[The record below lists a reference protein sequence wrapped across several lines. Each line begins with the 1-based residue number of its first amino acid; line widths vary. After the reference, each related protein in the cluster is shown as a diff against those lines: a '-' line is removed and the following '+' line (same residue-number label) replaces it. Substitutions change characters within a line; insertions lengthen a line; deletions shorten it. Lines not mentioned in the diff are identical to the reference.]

1 MNKIAALLIRFVIPL
16 ATLYLAF
23 TYLGTAGG
31 IILTA
36 IYLVIM
42 NLSMIF
48 NNLATRAYRSG
59 DHEKALKR
67 LETALKLGPKN
78 YGIRG
83 AYAWLLLKLG
93 HTEEADVQINQ
104 TLSEA
109 AREDIKRPL
118 YVTKALVHWKKGEID
133 QAITLMEKVIEN
145 YKNSNAYGTLGF
157 LYLEKGDLD
166 RALSFNLEAY
176 DFNNTN
182 AVSLDNLGCTRLLRG
197 EYEEAREIYEQL
209 MNLRPSFPEA
219 FHNYAR
225 VLAHFGELDQA
236 LYMCRTALTLSFWNT
251 STITKEQVENTLKE
265 LEEAAEKK
273 ASESDQEEE
282 YEEIKETESADI

>member
-1 MNKIAALLIRFVIPL
+1 MNKIAALLIRLIIPL
-16 ATLYLAF
+16 VALYLAF
-23 TYLGTAGG
+23 TYLGTVGG
-31 IILTA
+31 IVLTVL
-36 IYLVIM
+36 YLVIM
-42 NLSMIF
+42 NLPMIF
-48 NNLATRAYRSG
+48 NNLATRAYHSG

-78 YGIRG
+78 YSIRG

-93 HTEEADVQINQ
+93 HTEEADVQIDQ
-104 TLSEA
+104 ALSEA
-109 AREDIKRPL
+109 AREDIKSPL
-118 YVTKALVHWKKGEID
+118 CVTKALVHWKKGEID

-145 YKNSNAYGTLGF
+145 YKNSNVYGTLGV

-182 AVSLDNLGCTRLLRG
+182 AVILDNLGCTRLLRG

-209 MNLRPSFPEA
+209 MKLRPSFPEA
-219 FHNYAR
+219 FYNYAR

-265 LEEAAEKK
+265 LEEAVEKK
-273 ASESDQEEE
+273 TSESDVKEEHE
-282 YEEIKETESADI
+282 ATEEAESADI